1 MKIAVLEEILQE
13 NDAVAEG
20 NRRLFSEYGVYAL
33 NLMSSPGSGKTS
45 MIERTLE
52 KLGGDIRVG
61 IVEGD
66 IETTRDAERLER
78 LGVPVVQIL
87 TRSEC
92 HLDARM
98 ISCALKDIDLSEL
111 DAVIIENV
119 GNLVCPAEFRVGEDH
134 KAVILSVAEGE
145 DKPLKYPLMFRESS
159 ALLLNKV
166 DLIPHAPFDL
176 NRAREY
182 ALQINPH
189 LEIFEVSSLTGQG
202 IDEWVAWF
210 RRCVEEA
217 KRKRHG
223 RVTSR

>member
-1 MKIAVLEEILQE
+1 MKIAVLEEILQA
-13 NDAVAEG
+13 NDAVAEE
-20 NRRLFSEYGVYAL
+20 NRRLFSRHGVYAV

-45 MIERTLE
+45 LIERTLE
-52 KLGGDIRVG
+52 RLAGDVRVG

-98 ISCALKDIDLSEL
+98 ISCALKELDLGGL

-119 GNLVCPAEFRVGEDH
+119 GNLVCPAEFRLGEHH
-134 KAVILSVAEGE
+134 KVVILSVPEGE

-159 ALLLNKV
+159 ALVINKLDLL
-166 DLIPHAPFDL
+166 PYAPFNL
-176 NRAREY
+176 GRAREY

-189 LEIFEVSSLTGQG
+189 LEIFEVSCLNGQG
-202 IDEWVAWF
+202 IDRWVAWL
-210 RRCVEEA
+210 RRGVDEA
-217 KRKRHG
+217 RRKRLRG
-223 RVTSR
+223 